1 MICAGTK
8 LIMQGGLEFVSNKK
22 ERKKEKQC
30 TSLLAA
36 MNYIFALQREY
47 SMYVCIMNS

>member
-22 ERKKEKQC
+22 ERKKNNVHH
-30 TSLLAA
+30 SLLP
-36 MNYIFALQREY
+36 
-47 SMYVCIMNS
+47 